1 MKNTV
6 GIADVGNT
14 DGDCTISVD
23 FFGQYTHFHYVCFSN
38 SRTWYIFPSIHVV
51 LDSFHQCFIVF
62 YIQAFFT
69 LGKFI
74 PKYFILFIA
83 VVNGIVSL
91 VSLSDFSLLVDRS
104 ARDFCVLI
112 LYLVTLPCS
121 LINCSKFLVASSII
135 VLLLISSFILVS
147 ICLIYGLEL
156 RGNLWKLV
164 ILRTEWTALWDSE
177 LYNTWKFK
185 MILNILLKS
194 LRGNLEILKCK

>member
-1 MKNTV
+1 MIPLVPLFFLKIALAIRGLLCFHTNGEIICFGSMKNTV

-14 DGDCTISVD
+14 DGDCTISLD

-112 LYLVTLPCS
+112 LYLVTLPYS
-121 LINCSKFLVASSII
+121 LINCSNFWWHP
-135 VLLLISSFILVS
+135 VLLYY
-147 ICLIYGLEL
+147 C
-156 RGNLWKLV
+156 
-164 ILRTEWTALWDSE
+164 
-177 LYNTWKFK
+177 
-185 MILNILLKS
+185 
-194 LRGNLEILKCK
+194 